1 MPGRGVTAARRTAR
15 PGRLQLTARGKLL
28 AGLFLNRS
36 ASSLLC
42 RNVSAD
48 RAKQSLAAR
57 ATGVADKVRLS
68 PQPLICS
75 QCCCQAGLG
84 AKLEN
89 VTRGIFLIAH
99 HKQQVEAGS
108 ALALLWYLPAPGPC
122 RSGAP
127 QPTPVLVRFSPAAA
141 APACRS
147 PSPGRWVGAGG
158 SSPGR
163 RWVCAAFTMEG
174 CC

>member
-1 MPGRGVTAARRTAR
+1 MPGQGVTAARRTAR
-15 PGRLQLTARGKLL
+15 PGRLQPTAWGKLL

-42 RNVSAD
+42 RNVSAH

-75 QCCCQAGLG
+75 QRCCQAGVG

-89 VTRGIFLIAH
+89 ATRGIFLIAH

-108 ALALLWYLPAPGPC
+108 ALALLWYLPAPGPR
-122 RSGAP
+122 RSGAS
-127 QPTPVLVRFSPAAA
+127 QPVPVRFSPAAA
-141 APACRS
+141 VPACRS

-158 SSPGR
+158 SLPGR